1 MGRKEGA
8 NCGVVEFFPVV
19 SLKSMY
25 EATELGR
32 NIGVKRSESGSNVRL
47 FAERKSPNK
56 MRVIIKKNKI
66 I

>member
-8 NCGVVEFFPVV
+8 NCDVVEFFPVL

-25 EATELGR
+25 GVTELGG
-32 NIGVKRSESGSNVRL
+32 NVGVKRSESVSDVRL

>member
-1 MGRKEGA
+1 
-8 NCGVVEFFPVV
+8 
-19 SLKSMY
+19 MY
-25 EATELGR
+25 GATELGG
-32 NIGVKRSESGSNVRL
+32 NVGVKHSESGSDVRL

>member
-8 NCGVVEFFPVV
+8 NCDVVEFFPVV

-25 EATELGR
+25 GAAKLGGDV
-32 NIGVKRSESGSNVRL
+32 GVKRGESGSDVIL
-47 FAERKSPNK
+47 FAKRKSPNK

>member
-1 MGRKEGA
+1 MGTKEGA
-8 NCGVVEFFPVV
+8 NFDVVEFFPVV

-25 EATELGR
+25 GATKLGG
-32 NIGVKRSESGSNVRL
+32 NVGVKRNESGSDVRL

-56 MRVIIKKNKI
+56 MRVIKKNKI